1 MSISVTV
8 PNKKEYLEAAA
19 SFLAELAD
27 LSEGQFLP
35 PIVSADGQTVNLP
48 VDGTT
53 RRFVAADIDGYKP
66 ESFPGAHDDSMTLSS
81 ADVAEIFGLPAAP
94 SYDINRVVAGPGLVI
109 EHAGDWQQAD
119 LTTPPMH
126 PTTTSLLVGNGI
138 PGYDG
143 VPFDTP
149 APPLTAEQQATHTG
163 LPMLPTPPTIISGVK
178 LDGEG
183 LPWDGRIHAST
194 KTMRVSDNTWKL
206 LKGVDKALVEKVKGE
221 LRVAMG
227 LAMGPPASTPP
238 ALTLVPPLPPADDK
252 GWPDPPPGPAVA
264 PPAPSVPGPP
274 ASPLAPPAADPYP
287 DFVQF
292 CTSNQQSGRLQ
303 YQQIVDTC
311 GKYGIMQLPMLNA
324 RHDLIPTIRA
334 ELESLCKPQ

>member
-1 MSISVTV
+1 MSHITITIHTQDINQVYEAIDTLQRLL
-8 PNKKEYLEAAA
+8 PAQADKECCRCVET
-19 SFLAELAD
+19 
-27 LSEGQFLP
+27 P
-35 PIVSADGQTVNLP
+35 K
-48 VDGTT
+48 VDPYE
-53 RRFVAADIDGYKP
+53 YKP
-66 ESFPGAHDDSMTLSS
+66 ESFPGAHDDSLTFPAVDP
-81 ADVAEIFGLPAAP
+81 ADVFGLPAVPHIA
-94 SYDINRVVAGPGLVI
+94 V
-109 EHAGDWQQAD
+109 E
-119 LTTPPMH
+119 PPM
-126 PTTTSLLVGNGI
+126 P
-138 PGYDG
+138 
-143 VPFDTP
+143 P
-149 APPLTAEQQATHTG
+149 APPVPPGSQVGTAPYVNPCEPNNQQLQGMPPAPPT
-163 LPMLPTPPTIISGVK
+163 PPVVTPPTIISGVK

-206 LKGVDKALVEKVKGE
+206 LKGVDKALIEKVKGE

-227 LAMGPPASTPP
+227 QVGMIPPGTSVQASGETFVAQPGGIMPVPPVVVVIPPTPP

-252 GWPDPPPGPAVA
+252 GWPDSGPS
-264 PPAPSVPGPP
+264 PARP

-311 GKYGIMQLPMLNA
+311 GKYGITQLPMLNA

-334 ELESLCKPQ
+334 ELESLCKP